1 MIARRGGM
9 WTCKPDHPGIRHQ
22 RSGPNRVRRYPLPME
37 RARRVIVTGGAGFIG
52 SHLVDRL
59 LGSGSDVVVIDD
71 LSGGSEAHL
80 PAGVPLTRIDL
91 AAPGA
96 AAAIAN
102 AHPDAVVH
110 CAAQTS
116 VPASFDD
123 PVRDA
128 QSNIIGS
135 LNVIDGCR
143 RAGAAHFVYVTT
155 GGALY
160 GRPMSVAW
168 DEQASITP
176 ISPYGISKWTV
187 ESYMKILAAA
197 PRVTVLRLANVY
209 GPRQGACGES
219 GVVATFIGRMQAGLP
234 VVIDGDGEQTRD
246 LLYVADAV
254 DAIQAALNSGSA
266 RSFNIGTGSGTSVN
280 TLFRELAALTGYT
293 RPPDPGPARA
303 GDIRHSALDPTLAG
317 RLLGWRPRTPLT
329 SGLAKTVESWAPTRH
344 EGRPA

>member
-1 MIARRGGM
+1 M
-9 WTCKPDHPGIRHQ
+9 K
-22 RSGPNRVRRYPLPME
+22 

-52 SHLVDRL
+52 LHLVESL
-59 LGSGSDVVVIDD
+59 VGSGADVVVIDD
-71 LSGGSEAHL
+71 LSGGSEGHV
-80 PAGVPLTRIDL
+80 PAGVPFARIDL
-91 AAPGA
+91 ATPEA
-96 AAAIAN
+96 AAAIAD

-128 QSNIIGS
+128 RSNIIGS

-143 RAGAAHFVYVTT
+143 RAGVAHFVYVTT

-160 GRPMSVAW
+160 GRPMTVAW
-168 DEQASITP
+168 DEQAAITP

-187 ESYMKILAAA
+187 ELYLDVLEAA

-209 GPRQGACGES
+209 GPRQGARGES
-219 GVVATFIGRMQAGLP
+219 GVVATFIGRMRAGLP

-254 DAIQAALNSGSA
+254 DAIEAALDGGVGGF
-266 RSFNIGTGSGTSVN
+266 FNIGTGSGTSVN
-280 TLFRELAALTGYT
+280 ILFRDLAALAGYD
-293 RPPDPGPARA
+293 RPPEFGPARV
-303 GDIRHSALDPTLAG
+303 GDIRHSVLDPTLAG
-317 RLLGWRPRTPLT
+317 RLLGWRPRTPLA
-329 SGLAKTVESWAPTRH
+329 SGLAKTVKSWTPTRR
-344 EGRPA
+344 EERPA